1 MKLCFRFLVLSVFVL
16 VYSGC
21 SNEIEVLAD
30 YEESAAIYG
39 LLDPN
44 SSVQFIKI
52 NKVFV
57 NPNARATDIAKI
69 ADSLYFDTIAPELV
83 EVGTG
88 RRIPLY
94 KANIALKDSGTFANS
109 PNYLYVTTEQIFQ
122 TQTYRL
128 EMKLPK
134 SGKMVAAQTN
144 VAMNSFLN
152 QPVNNFSRIINVP
165 PTGNLNLQFY
175 TGQNTK
181 IFDCYFNF
189 SYIEQNK
196 FDSTIKSTKTISWKI
211 LRSYRSSSVKDKDQ
225 ETVTQRTTGAS
236 FYNLLLN
243 EVKPNPNVIRKF
255 TYCSVVLIAGNR
267 ELDTYIQSSTPSI
280 GIVQKQSE
288 YSNFDNAVGIFASR
302 NTMFFDQV
310 TISET
315 MKTVLTQDINYKSLG
330 FVRK

>member
-1 MKLCFRFLVLSVFVL
+1 MKSCFRFLVLSVFAL

-44 SSVQFIKI
+44 SNVQFIKI

-57 NPNARATDIAKI
+57 NPNSRATDVAKI
-69 ADSLYFDTIAPELV
+69 ADSLYFDTISPELV

-88 RRIPLY
+88 RRIPLF

-128 EMKLPK
+128 EMKLPN
-134 SGKMVAAQTN
+134 SGKLISAQTN
-144 VAMNSFLN
+144 IAMNPN
-152 QPVNNFSRIINVP
+152 VYQPVNPFSRIINVP
-165 PTGNLNLQFY
+165 PTGNLILQFE
-175 TGQNTK
+175 TGMNSK
-181 IFDCYFNF
+181 IFDCFFNF
-189 SYIEQNK
+189 SYVEQNK
-196 FDSTIKSTKTISWKI
+196 FDSTIKETKTISWKI
-211 LRSYRSSSVKDKDQ
+211 MRSFRSSTNKDKDK
-225 ETVTQRTTGAS
+225 EIVTQRTSGSS
-236 FYNLLLN
+236 FYSLLLN
-243 EVKPNPNVIRKF
+243 ELKPNPNIIRKF
-255 TYCSVVLIAGNR
+255 TYCSVILVSGNR

-280 GIVQKQSE
+280 GIVQKQTE
-288 YSNFDNAVGIFASR
+288 YTNFDNAVGIFASR
-302 NTMFFDQV
+302 NTMYFDQV

-315 MKTVLTQDINYKSLG
+315 MKTVLTQDLNYKSLG
-330 FVRK
+330 FVRN